1 MPMSRE
7 EQDAFD
13 RKMAGINAPGAYG
26 EGMAALDRAVGN
38 PIASYSLDDLRRM
51 FLRGSAPAAAS
62 NSDALPGPA
71 LPGPVERMTEFE
83 ISPPNRAPSAAP
95 MAPPPV
101 PPPAPPVAMPTGT
114 RPTPPV
120 MPPPPAPAARIGA
133 GMPAEAQADQRMFTV
148 PTSEQVS
155 RAKAQQLA
163 AVLARTVPTGAEA
176 ASPGFEMQI
185 MPDRLRGMP
194 IEAQADQ
201 AMRSV
206 SMVNPNSFG
215 QRFRRTMRGE

>member
-1 MPMSRE
+1 MPMTRE

-13 RKMAGINAPGAYG
+13 RKMAGINTPGAYG
-26 EGMAALDRAVGN
+26 EGMAALDRAVGR
-38 PIASYSLDDLRRM
+38 PVASYSLDDLRRM
-51 FLRGSAPAAAS
+51 FLRGSAAPAATPGAMPAETEAMS
-62 NSDALPGPA
+62 PSLPTDAMRGPA
-71 LPGPVERMTEFE
+71 LPGPVT
-83 ISPPNRAPSAAP
+83 SAPL
-95 MAPPPV
+95 
-101 PPPAPPVAMPTGT
+101 PPPAPPAAMPTGT

-120 MPPPPAPAARIGA
+120 MPPPPAPAARMGA

-148 PTSEQVS
+148 PTSDQVS

-176 ASPGFEMQI
+176 VSPGFEMQI

>member
-1 MPMSRE
+1 MPMTRE
-7 EQDAFD
+7 EQDAID
-13 RKMAGINAPGAYG
+13 RKMAGINTPGAYG

-38 PIASYSLDDLRRM
+38 PVASYSLDDLRRM
-51 FLRGSAPAAAS
+51 FLRGSAAPAATPGAMPAATEAMLPQTM
-62 NSDALPGPA
+62 SDALPGPA
-71 LPGPVERMTEFE
+71 LPGPV
-83 ISPPNRAPSAAP
+83 SSAPLP
-95 MAPPPV
+95 
-101 PPPAPPVAMPTGT
+101 PPPAPPAAMPTGT

-120 MPPPPAPAARIGA
+120 MPSPAPPPPAARMGA

-148 PTSEQVS
+148 PASEQVS

-206 SMVNPNSFG
+206 SMVNPSSFG

>member
-1 MPMSRE
+1 MAMTRE

-13 RKMAGINAPGAYG
+13 RKMAGINTPGAYG

-38 PIASYSLDDLRRM
+38 PIASYSLNDLRRM
-51 FLRGSAPAAAS
+51 FLRGSAAPGATPGAMPAETEAMAPS
-62 NSDALPGPA
+62 LPTDAMRGPA
-71 LPGPVERMTEFE
+71 LPGPVT
-83 ISPPNRAPSAAP
+83 AAP
-95 MAPPPV
+95 L
-101 PPPAPPVAMPTGT
+101 PPPAPPAAMPAGT

-120 MPPPPAPAARIGA
+120 MPPPPAPAARMGA

-176 ASPGFEMQI
+176 ASPGFEMQV